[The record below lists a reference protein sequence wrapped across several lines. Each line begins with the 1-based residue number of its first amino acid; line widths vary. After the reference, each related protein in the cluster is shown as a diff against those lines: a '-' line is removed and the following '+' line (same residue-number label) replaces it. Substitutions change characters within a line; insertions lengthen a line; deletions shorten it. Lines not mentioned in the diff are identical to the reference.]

1 MSLIDFVATA
11 TSNYIEQMPKAQRK
25 SYGQFFTSRE
35 TAQFMAR
42 LFDLDSM
49 PSTVSILDPG
59 AGSGMLATALIERLA
74 QMPKVTAIDLVCYE
88 NETLFDSTQL
98 PNYRRQLPSVT
109 GSHLQR

>member
-25 SYGQFFTSRE
+25 SYGQFFTSCE

-42 LFDLDSM
+42 LFDLDSI

-59 AGSGMLATALIERLA
+59 AGSGMR
-74 QMPKVTAIDLVCYE
+74 QQ
-88 NETLFDSTQL
+88 STWCAMKTIHRCCHCCT
-98 PNYRRQLPSVT
+98 PT
-109 GSHLQR
+109 